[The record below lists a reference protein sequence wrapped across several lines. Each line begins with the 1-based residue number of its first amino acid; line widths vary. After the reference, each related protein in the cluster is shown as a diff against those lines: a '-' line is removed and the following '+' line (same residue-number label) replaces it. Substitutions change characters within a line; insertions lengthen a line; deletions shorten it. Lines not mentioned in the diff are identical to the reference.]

1 MKIHLHRKRA
11 NVQRQGGRHRHVA
24 RRIKAIREL
33 ASPAMPAIEPAGS
46 LAAETRT
53 QEWEPTAN
61 ADRQPAD
68 ENTPY
73 SMYLREIGQV
83 KLLTPK
89 EENELAARI
98 KKGDEAAREQMIK
111 ANLRLVVH
119 IAREYEHCGAPL
131 LDLINEGNI
140 GLMKAVERFDPA
152 KGAKFSTYA
161 SLWIKQAIR
170 RALAD
175 QAKTIRL
182 PVNAADTL
190 YRMRKAAVRLQ
201 EELGHEPTDEEL
213 AQELG
218 LSTKRVTEL
227 NVAALRP
234 ASLDASIG
242 DEDSSVLGEIVED
255 EKAVMPSDKL
265 EEKTSLEVV
274 RGLLD
279 TLDARAASILRF
291 RFGLDGKPE
300 KTLEEIGKKFGLTR
314 ERIRQLQNEALT
326 RLRRSFEELDTV
338 AA

>member
-1 MKIHLHRKRA
+1 MNLKKRNQRRAYHLRKRERTLDLA
-11 NVQRQGGRHRHVA
+11 ALAKPELEPKLRHVH
-24 RRIKAIREL
+24 RRREPEDL
-33 ASPAMPAIEPAGS
+33 EVSEGS
-46 LAAETRT
+46 GRRNDDNSAFSL
-53 QEWEPTAN
+53 
-61 ADRQPAD
+61 
-68 ENTPY
+68 
-73 SMYLREIGQV
+73 YLREIGQV

-265 EEKTSLEVV
+265 EEKTSLEMV

-326 RLRRSFEELDTV
+326 RLRRSFEELDT
-338 AA
+338 AAA

>member
-1 MKIHLHRKRA
+1 MRGIKLELESRNNRKACPSR
-11 NVQRQGGRHRHVA
+11 QRGAGRLSTSTGA
-24 RRIKAIREL
+24 PEL
-33 ASPAMPAIEPAGS
+33 LPTEVSIAGPKTQDSVASPETERRAYDDNTAFS
-46 LAAETRT
+46 L
-53 QEWEPTAN
+53 
-61 ADRQPAD
+61 
-68 ENTPY
+68 
-73 SMYLREIGQV
+73 YLREIGQV

-89 EENELAARI
+89 EENALAARI
-98 KKGDEAAREQMIK
+98 KKGDAAARELMIK

-140 GLMKAVERFDPA
+140 GLMKAVERFNPA

-161 SLWIKQAIR
+161 SLWIKQSIR

-201 EELGHEPTDEEL
+201 EDLGREPTDQEL
-213 AQELG
+213 AREMG
-218 LSTKRVTEL
+218 LSARRVNEL

-242 DEDSSVLGEIVED
+242 DEDSSLLGEVVED
-255 EKAVMPSDKL
+255 ERAVMPDAEL
-265 EEKTSLEVV
+265 EEKTSIEVA
-274 RGLLD
+274 RGLMDRLD
-279 TLDARAASILRF
+279 SRAATILRF

-314 ERIRQLQNEALT
+314 ERIRQLQNEALIH
-326 RLRRSFEELDTV
+326 LRRSFEELDATQTNG
-338 AA
+338 

>member
-1 MKIHLHRKRA
+1 MRGTRLKLNSRDHRKA
-11 NVQRQGGRHRHVA
+11 AGAGHSKA
-24 RRIKAIREL
+24 RGKLISPPAAGLPLSLPRISRPEL
-33 ASPAMPAIEPAGS
+33 EEGAPPKDLERRSYDDNTAFS
-46 LAAETRT
+46 L
-53 QEWEPTAN
+53 
-61 ADRQPAD
+61 
-68 ENTPY
+68 
-73 SMYLREIGQV
+73 YLREIGQV
-83 KLLTPK
+83 KLLTTK
-89 EENELAARI
+89 EENQLAARI
-98 KKGDEAAREQMIK
+98 KKGDQEAREWMIK

-190 YRMRKAAVRLQ
+190 YRMRKTAVRLQ
-201 EELGHEPTDEEL
+201 EDLGREPSDEEL
-213 AQELG
+213 AQEMG
-218 LSTKRVTEL
+218 LSARRVTEL

-242 DEDSSVLGEIVED
+242 DEDSSLLGEVVED
-255 EKAVMPSDKL
+255 EKAVMPDMQL
-265 EEKTSLEVV
+265 EEKTSMEVAH
-274 RGLLD
+274 GLLD
-279 TLDARAASILRF
+279 TLDPRAALILRF

-314 ERIRQLQNEALT
+314 ERIRQLQNEALS
-326 RLRRSFEELDTV
+326 RLRRNFDEMDTV
-338 AA
+338 QAAA

>member
-1 MKIHLHRKRA
+1 MHGIKPKSNKRGYRRARTDRKGNRRVCPSSESKGVPHHKKVTPAVIPDPAPGAEGHLRSHEGNTA
-11 NVQRQGGRHRHVA
+11 F
-24 RRIKAIREL
+24 
-33 ASPAMPAIEPAGS
+33 S
-46 LAAETRT
+46 L
-53 QEWEPTAN
+53 
-61 ADRQPAD
+61 
-68 ENTPY
+68 
-73 SMYLREIGQV
+73 YLREIGQV
-83 KLLTPK
+83 KLLTTE
-89 EENELAARI
+89 EENKLAARI
-98 KKGDEAAREQMIK
+98 KKGNMAAREQMIK

-190 YRMRKAAVRLQ
+190 YRMRKTAVRLQ
-201 EELGHEPTDEEL
+201 EELGREPSDEEL

-218 LSTKRVTEL
+218 LSARRVNEL
-227 NVAALRP
+227 NIASLRP
-234 ASLDASIG
+234 ASLDATIG
-242 DEDSSVLGEIVED
+242 DDDSSLLGEVVED
-255 EKAVMPSDKL
+255 DRAVMPDEQL
-265 EEKTSLEVV
+265 EEKTSIEAM

-279 TLDARAASILRF
+279 TLDARAAAILRF
-291 RFGLDGKPE
+291 RFGLDGTPE

-326 RLRRSFEELDTV
+326 RLRRSFEELDTAQV